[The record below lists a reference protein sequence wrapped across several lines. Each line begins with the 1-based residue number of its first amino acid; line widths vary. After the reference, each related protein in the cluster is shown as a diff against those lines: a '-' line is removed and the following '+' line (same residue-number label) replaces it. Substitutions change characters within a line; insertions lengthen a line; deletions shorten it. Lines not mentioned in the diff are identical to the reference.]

1 VTKIL
6 VIEDDSTIREDIIE
20 VLNCAN
26 FEAIGAEDGLIGIQ
40 QAKKHKPDLIIC
52 DVMMP
57 RLDGYGVLATLRRDP
72 EVAIVP
78 FMFLTAKSS
87 KADLRQGMKLGA
99 VDYLVK
105 PIGQAELLEAVNT
118 QIDKWVTIKSYYSST
133 IEETQRK
140 VDYLLY
146 FDPLTELPNRLALR
160 EKLDNIIADRAAKHN
175 GIVPIMSIDLDRFK
189 RVNDALG
196 EASGD
201 YLLRSVAERLLSC
214 IEPEHII
221 SRLDAD
227 EFAIVL
233 TGTDT
238 KGKASKLASQI
249 LRSLSRPF
257 AIEGQEVCVTA
268 SIGIATYPQDGDDIN
283 ALLKNANIAMAHAKQ
298 QGGSC
303 YEFYIPNLNI
313 GLSEQI
319 ELQADLHHALA
330 RNEFQVYYQPQ
341 VNLRT
346 GKIVGAEA
354 LLRWRH
360 PKHGTI
366 SPIKFI
372 PLAEESGDILAIGE
386 WVMTTACQDIKRWQD
401 MLKQRATANCLQLK
415 IAVNLSGR
423 QFQHPSLNTTIVQ
436 ILEEVDLVPQYLE
449 LELTESIIIRDV
461 ESSIAKLSAL
471 KLLGLQISIDDF
483 GVGYSS
489 FAYLKQ
495 LPFDIL
501 KIDRCFIRDIDTD
514 IKNQAITSSIIQMA
528 HKMGL
533 KVVAEGVETHTE
545 MEFLIEN
552 DCDEIQGYL
561 ISPPI
566 PFDQFSR
573 MLAEEHNLH

>member
-1 VTKIL
+1 MTKIL

-20 VLNCAN
+20 VLTCAD
-26 FEAIGAEDGLIGIQ
+26 FEAIGAEDGLVGIQ
-40 QAKKHKPDLIIC
+40 QAKTYKPDLIIC

-57 RLDGYGVLATLRRDP
+57 RLDGYNVLATLRRDP
-72 EVAIVP
+72 EVAIIP

-87 KADLRQGMKLGA
+87 KIDLRQGMNLGA

-105 PIGQAELLEAVNT
+105 PVGQAELLEAVNT
-118 QIDKWVTIKSYYSST
+118 QIDRWVTIKSYYSST

-160 EKLDNIIADRAAKHN
+160 EKLDNIIVKQAAKNN
-175 GIVPIMSIDLDRFK
+175 GIVPVMSIDLDRFK

-201 YLLRSVAERLLSC
+201 YLLRSAAERLLAC
-214 IEPEHII
+214 VEPEHII

-233 TGTDT
+233 TETDT

-249 LRSLSRPF
+249 LTALSQPF
-257 AIEGQEVCVTA
+257 MIADQEVCVTA

-283 ALLKNANIAMAHAKQ
+283 TLLKNANIAMAHAKQ

-313 GLSEQI
+313 GLAEQI

-341 VNLRT
+341 VNLQT

-360 PKHGTI
+360 PKHGMI

-386 WVMTTACQDIKRWQD
+386 WVMTTACRDIKRWQE
-401 MLKQRATANCLQLK
+401 MLKQQTANCPQLK

-423 QFQHPSLNTTIVQ
+423 QFQQPNLNTTIVQ
-436 ILEEVDLVPQYLE
+436 ILEEVDLEPQYLE
-449 LELTESIIIRDV
+449 LELTESIIVRDI
-461 ESSIAKLSAL
+461 ESGIAKLSAL

-489 FAYLKQ
+489 FSYLKQ

-501 KIDRCFIRDIDTD
+501 KVDRCFIRDIDTD

-545 MEFLIEN
+545 MEFLTQN
-552 DCDEIQGYL
+552 NCDEIQGYL

-566 PFDQFSR
+566 PFEQFSQ
-573 MLAEEHNLH
+573 MLTEDNNQ

>member
-20 VLNCAN
+20 VLTCAD
-26 FEAIGAEDGLIGIQ
+26 FEAIGAEDGLVGIQ
-40 QAKKHKPDLIIC
+40 QAKTYKPDLIIC

-57 RLDGYGVLATLRRDP
+57 RLDGYNVLATLRRDP
-72 EVAIVP
+72 EVAIIP

-87 KADLRQGMKLGA
+87 KIDLRQGMNLGA

-105 PIGQAELLEAVNT
+105 PVGQAELLEAVNT
-118 QIDKWVTIKSYYSST
+118 QIDRWVTIKSYYSST

-160 EKLDNIIADRAAKHN
+160 EKLDNIIVKQAAKNN
-175 GIVPIMSIDLDRFK
+175 GIVPVMSIDLDRFK

-201 YLLRSVAERLLSC
+201 YLLRSAAERLLAC
-214 IEPEHII
+214 VEPEHII

-233 TGTDT
+233 TETDT

-249 LRSLSRPF
+249 LKALAQPF
-257 AIEGQEVCVTA
+257 IIADQEVCVTA

-283 ALLKNANIAMAHAKQ
+283 TLLKNANIAMAHAKQ

-313 GLSEQI
+313 GLAEQI

-341 VNLRT
+341 VNLQT

-360 PKHGTI
+360 PKHGMI

-386 WVMTTACQDIKRWQD
+386 WVMTTACRDIKRWQE
-401 MLKQRATANCLQLK
+401 MLKQQTANCPQLK

-423 QFQHPSLNTTIVQ
+423 QFQQPNLNTTIVQ
-436 ILEEVDLVPQYLE
+436 ILEEVDLEPQYLE
-449 LELTESIIIRDV
+449 LELTESIIVRDI
-461 ESSIAKLSAL
+461 ESGIAKLSAL

-489 FAYLKQ
+489 FSYLKQ

-501 KIDRCFIRDIDTD
+501 KVDRCFIRDIDTD

-545 MEFLIEN
+545 MEFLTQN
-552 DCDEIQGYL
+552 NCDEIQGYL

-566 PFDQFSR
+566 PFEQFSQ
-573 MLAEEHNLH
+573 MLTEDNNQ

>member
-20 VLNCAN
+20 VLNCAE
-26 FEAIGAEDGLIGIQ
+26 FEAIGAEDGLVGIQ
-40 QAKKHKPDLIIC
+40 QARKHKPDLIIC
-52 DVMMP
+52 DIMMP
-57 RLDGYGVLATLRRDP
+57 RLDGYNVLATLRRDP
-72 EVAIVP
+72 EVAIIP

-87 KADLRQGMKLGA
+87 KVDLRQGMKLGA

-118 QIDKWVTIKSYYSST
+118 QIDKWAAIKSYYSST

-160 EKLDNIIADRAAKHN
+160 EKLDNIIAEQAAKHI

-201 YLLRSVAERLLSC
+201 YLLRSVAERLISC
-214 IEPEHII
+214 VEPEHII

-233 TGTDT
+233 TDTDT

-249 LRSLSRPF
+249 LKALSRPF
-257 AIEGQEVCVTA
+257 AIEGQEVFVTA

-283 ALLKNANIAMAHAKQ
+283 TLLTNANIAMAHAKQ

-303 YEFYIPNLNI
+303 YEFYIPNLTI

-360 PKHGTI
+360 PKHGMI

-401 MLKQRATANCLQLK
+401 MLKQSAANCPQLK

-423 QFQHPSLNTTIVQ
+423 QFQQPNLNTTIVQ
-436 ILEEVDLVPQYLE
+436 ILEDVDLEPQYLE
-449 LELTESIIIRDV
+449 LELTESIIVRDV

-489 FAYLKQ
+489 FSYLKQ

-573 MLAEEHNLH
+573 MLAEEHKPQ